1 MYSFA
6 GKTHTKDQHRIW
18 PLSSGTGPTC
28 LPSRSP
34 PPSPS
39 LLYSRTLPC
48 WVLLPQSRDS
58 QVWSKTKSIS
68 IPGDLSGK
76 HTLRLSPRLQNQEL
90 CGGWGGGTGPSAYAA
105 ALQGLCWVLVLG
117 TPDSRAYPTPLP
129 GTYSSSFGSCFNLDF
144 RSLSF
149 HAFHFPTA
157 WVTVAV
163 TNNLFFTSLAPPPPD
178 CKLHVARGHVCYI
191 AAHPRCLAC
200 NLACR
205 MH

>member
-1 MYSFA
+1 MFSFA

-18 PLSSGTGPTC
+18 PLSSGAGPTC

-76 HTLRLSPRLQNQEL
+76 RTLRLSPRLQDQEL
-90 CGGWGGGTGPSAYAA
+90 CGGGGGGGQVHLPMQQPSR
-105 ALQGLCWVLVLG
+105 GCVGRSSWGHLV
-117 TPDSRAYPTPLP
+117 PEPTPRPSLARAP
-129 GTYSSSFGSCFNLDF
+129 HPSGLALILTSVC
-144 RSLSF
+144 SLSTPF
-149 HAFHFPTA
+149 ISQQPGSQWPLQITCSSP
-157 WVTVAV
+157 V
-163 TNNLFFTSLAPPPPD
+163 
-178 CKLHVARGHVCYI
+178 
-191 AAHPRCLAC
+191 
-200 NLACR
+200 
-205 MH
+205 